1 MSGFDASRFDNGA
14 SYLVSDDAFKQYC
27 NGAKCLGRPDQI
39 DGNLFCAP
47 RDEIDAAI
55 ANSNG
60 DIHELEAKLGLDK
73 GTLGDGP
80 LHRVDINNPSEH
92 NLRGATGKESGAN
105 CFFNTPRD
113 ENGNLPNVSFFQETN
128 GKGESWTARDST
140 GREIIDADKSDPA
153 EIAKLNGRYATNS
166 GELAKD
172 ANGNNNPN
180 GVIHDANLE
189 GYQHTTSGGIYEG
202 VTNQIPNTPDNISH
216 SKIDGWGKGEAGHL
230 SITSDTGAYARRFED
245 LDKRDLNNDNSSG
258 QNSQLQQPSENGN
271 TQNQQS
277 GQSNQAQQP
286 SESGN
291 TQNQQSG
298 QSNQTQQPSESGNT
312 QNQQSNQTQSSAD
325 KNTPDTAQSK
335 SSEGH
340 NSANG
345 GQTQGGQSAQ
355 SHPQGHDSGGSSGMS
370 ITAANT
376 DQTATGTG
384 KQNLSDGMSTK
395 AADSSQSS
403 GHNSSGGMSTTAAG
417 QNTSAPS
424 SSSDQSHGLG
434 QSM

>member
-277 GQSNQAQQP
+277 GQSNQ
-286 SESGN
+286 
-291 TQNQQSG
+291 
-298 QSNQTQQPSESGNT
+298 TQQPSESGNT

>member
-1 MSGFDASRFDNGA
+1 M
-14 SYLVSDDAFKQYC
+14 
-27 NGAKCLGRPDQI
+27 
-39 DGNLFCAP
+39 
-47 RDEIDAAI
+47 
-55 ANSNG
+55 
-60 DIHELEAKLGLDK
+60 GLDK

-277 GQSNQAQQP
+277 GQSNQVQQPSESGNTQNQQSGQSNQAQQP